1 MYFKL
6 AFKNI
11 KKSYKN
17 YVIYFLTLI
26 FGICIFYT
34 FNSIESQSVM
44 MELNEQKQSAFM
56 MAEQLIGY
64 FSVFI
69 AFVLGFLIVYANNY
83 LIKRRKKEFGI
94 YMTLGMENGSLSKMI
109 FLETLFIGA
118 ISLEIGVIL
127 GIMLSQALS
136 VLTAY
141 MFQVDLTKFQF
152 VFSPLGF
159 KRTVLCF
166 SIIYLV
172 VLIFNF
178 ISVRKIKLIDLLT
191 ASKRNEKPTIKN
203 LWVSVILFLVSV
215 GILGIAYYKVIHDGI
230 AFASFNALGLPILL
244 GCIGT
249 FIFFYSLTGFFLKVI
264 QGNKKFYL
272 IDLNMFVMKQISSKI
287 NTTFVSLS
295 FICLMLF
302 LAICTFSGGL
312 GINRAINADLKDL
325 TKFDVTFWSNSGENI
340 ETLLKEKNIDISN
353 IAKEDSNMVMYDS
366 GVKYSNFLSKEGM
379 TAMKNYFPVAN
390 DNDIL
395 VIGENGYNNT
405 LKLLGKEPVN
415 LKENK
420 YLAVGNID
428 EMKKWVNESLE
439 NGNIDQ
445 MKKLVNKSS
454 ENGNIDQMKK
464 LVNKSSENGKKIN
477 ISGKTLEPA
486 NKKYENINLY
496 NFTMKGD
503 ILIFV
508 VKDSLLEGLK
518 PVSSRF
524 NMMLKDNSNTKE
536 ELESIRDQ
544 LVESQVYSITKK
556 EIYDNAAGLGATM
569 AYLGIY
575 LGLIFIITSA
585 VVLAIQQLTE
595 STDNVERYRLLKEI
609 GVDQKMINKAI
620 FTQVGVYFMLPLSLA
635 IVHSIVGLKIS
646 STIVGVFGNASI
658 MPNIIITAIIFVII
672 YGGYFLATYLG
683 AKKNINERS

>member
-118 ISLEIGVIL
+118 ISLGIGLVL

-340 ETLLKEKNIDISN
+340 ENLLKEKNIDISN
-353 IAKEDSNMVMYDS
+353 IAKEDSNMIMYDS
-366 GVKYSNFLSKEGM
+366 KIKYSNFLSKEGM

-415 LKENK
+415 LKENQ

-428 EMKKWVNESLE
+428 EMKKWVNESL
-439 NGNIDQ
+439 
-445 MKKLVNKSS
+445 
-454 ENGNIDQMKK
+454 
-464 LVNKSSENGKKIN
+464 ENGKKIN

-536 ELESIRDQ
+536 ELEEVRDQ

>member
-118 ISLEIGVIL
+118 ISLGIGVVL
-127 GIMLSQALS
+127 GIMLSQGLS

-272 IDLNMFVMKQISSKI
+272 RDLNMFVMKQISSKI

-340 ETLLKEKNIDISN
+340 ESLLKEKNIDISN

-366 GVKYSNFLSKEGM
+366 EVKYSDFLSKEGM

-390 DNDIL
+390 DNDTL

-415 LKENK
+415 LKENQ

-439 NGNIDQ
+439 
-445 MKKLVNKSS
+445 S
-454 ENGNIDQMKK
+454 
-464 LVNKSSENGKKIN
+464 GKKIN

-503 ILIFV
+503 ILILV
-508 VKDSLLEGLK
+508 VKDFLLEGLK

-536 ELESIRDQ
+536 ELENVRDK

-658 MPNIIITAIIFVII
+658 IPNIIITAIIFVII

>member
-118 ISLEIGVIL
+118 ISLGIGVVL

-272 IDLNMFVMKQISSKI
+272 RDLNMFVMKQISSKI

-340 ETLLKEKNIDISN
+340 ESLLKEKNIDISN

-366 GVKYSNFLSKEGM
+366 GVKYSDFLSKEGM

-415 LKENK
+415 LKENQ

-439 NGNIDQ
+439 NGN
-445 MKKLVNKSS
+445 M
-454 ENGNIDQMKK
+454 DQMKK

-536 ELESIRDQ
+536 ELENVRDQ

>member
-118 ISLEIGVIL
+118 ISLGIGVIL
-127 GIMLSQALS
+127 GIILSQALS

-272 IDLNMFVMKQISSKI
+272 RDLNMFVMKQISSKI

-340 ETLLKEKNIDISN
+340 ETLLNEKNIDISN

-366 GVKYSNFLSKEGM
+366 EVKYSDFLSKEGM
-379 TAMKNYFPVAN
+379 TAMKNYFPVDN
-390 DNDIL
+390 DNDTL

-415 LKENK
+415 LKENQ

-439 NGNIDQ
+439 NG
-445 MKKLVNKSS
+445 
-454 ENGNIDQMKK
+454 
-464 LVNKSSENGKKIN
+464 KKIN
-477 ISGKTLEPA
+477 ISGKTLEPE

-536 ELESIRDQ
+536 ELGSIRDQ

-646 STIVGVFGNASI
+646 STIVGVFGNAII

>member
-56 MAEQLIGY
+56 MAEQLMGY

-118 ISLEIGVIL
+118 ISLGIGLVL

-215 GILGIAYYKVIHDGI
+215 GILGTAYYKVIHDGI

-272 IDLNMFVMKQISSKI
+272 RDLNMFVMKQISSKI

-340 ETLLKEKNIDISN
+340 ENLLKEKNIDIFN
-353 IAKEDSNMVMYDS
+353 IAKENSNMVMYDS
-366 GVKYSNFLSKEGM
+366 KIKYSNFLSKEGM
-379 TAMKNYFPVAN
+379 AAMKNYFPVAN

-395 VIGENGYNNT
+395 VIGEKGYNNT

-415 LKENK
+415 LKENQ

-439 NGNIDQ
+439 NG
-445 MKKLVNKSS
+445 
-454 ENGNIDQMKK
+454 
-464 LVNKSSENGKKIN
+464 KKIN
-477 ISGKTLEPA
+477 ISGKTLEPE

-508 VKDSLLEGLK
+508 VNDSLLEGLK

-536 ELESIRDQ
+536 ELENVRDQ

-658 MPNIIITAIIFVII
+658 MPNVIITAIIFVII

-683 AKKNINERS
+683 AKKNINERA

>member
-1 MYFKL
+1 
-6 AFKNI
+6 
-11 KKSYKN
+11 
-17 YVIYFLTLI
+17 
-26 FGICIFYT
+26 
-34 FNSIESQSVM
+34 
-44 MELNEQKQSAFM
+44 M
-56 MAEQLIGY
+56 MAEQLMGY

-118 ISLEIGVIL
+118 ISLGIGVVL

-230 AFASFNALGLPILL
+230 AVASFNVLGLPIVL
-244 GCIGT
+244 GCVGT

-272 IDLNMFVMKQISSKI
+272 RDLNMFVMKQISSKI

-340 ETLLKEKNIDISN
+340 EKLLKEKNIDISN
-353 IAKEDSNMVMYDS
+353 IAKEDSNMIMYDS
-366 GVKYSNFLSKEGM
+366 KIKYSNFLSKEGM

-415 LKENK
+415 LKENQ

-439 NGNIDQ
+439 NGNMDQ

-454 ENGNIDQMKK
+454 E
-464 LVNKSSENGKKIN
+464 EGKKIN

-536 ELESIRDQ
+536 ELENVRDQ

-595 STDNVERYRLLKEI
+595 STDNIERYRLLKEI
-609 GVDQKMINKAI
+609 GVDQNMINKAI

>member
-94 YMTLGMENGSLSKMI
+94 YMTLGMENGSLSKII

-118 ISLEIGVIL
+118 ISLGIGVVL

-203 LWVSVILFLVSV
+203 LWISVILFLVSV

-272 IDLNMFVMKQISSKI
+272 RDLNMFVMKQISSKI

-312 GINRAINADLKDL
+312 GINRAINTDLKDL

-340 ETLLKEKNIDISN
+340 EKLLKEKNIDISN

-366 GVKYSNFLSKEGM
+366 EVKYSNFLSKEGM
-379 TAMKNYFPVAN
+379 TAMKNYFPVTN

-415 LKENK
+415 LKENQ

-439 NGNIDQ
+439 NGN
-445 MKKLVNKSS
+445 M
-454 ENGNIDQMKK
+454 DQMKK

>member
-56 MAEQLIGY
+56 MAEQLMGY

-118 ISLEIGVIL
+118 ISLGIGVVL

-178 ISVRKIKLIDLLT
+178 ISVKKIKLIDLLT

-215 GILGIAYYKVIHDGI
+215 GILGTAYYKVIHDGI
-230 AFASFNALGLPILL
+230 AVASFNVLGLPIVL
-244 GCIGT
+244 GCVGT

-272 IDLNMFVMKQISSKI
+272 RDLNMFVMKQISSKI

-340 ETLLKEKNIDISN
+340 EKLLKEKNIDISN

-415 LKENK
+415 LKENQ

-428 EMKKWVNESLE
+428 EMKKWVNESL
-439 NGNIDQ
+439 
-445 MKKLVNKSS
+445 
-454 ENGNIDQMKK
+454 
-464 LVNKSSENGKKIN
+464 ENGKKIN

-536 ELESIRDQ
+536 ELEEVRDQ

-635 IVHSIVGLKIS
+635 IVHSIVGLKVS
-646 STIVGVFGNASI
+646 SFIVGVFGNASI

>member
-118 ISLEIGVIL
+118 ISLGIGLVL

-203 LWVSVILFLVSV
+203 LWVSVILFLVSL

-230 AFASFNALGLPILL
+230 AFASFNVLGLPIVL
-244 GCIGT
+244 GCVGT

-272 IDLNMFVMKQISSKI
+272 RDLNMFVMKQISSKI

-340 ETLLKEKNIDISN
+340 ENLLKEKNIDISN
-353 IAKEDSNMVMYDS
+353 IAKEDSNMIMYDS

-395 VIGENGYNNT
+395 VIGEKGYNNT

-415 LKENK
+415 LKENQ

-439 NGNIDQ
+439 NG
-445 MKKLVNKSS
+445 
-454 ENGNIDQMKK
+454 
-464 LVNKSSENGKKIN
+464 KKIN
-477 ISGKTLEPA
+477 ISGKTLETE

-536 ELESIRDQ
+536 ELENVRDQ

>member
-118 ISLEIGVIL
+118 ISLGIGVVL

-152 VFSPLGF
+152 VFSQLGF

-272 IDLNMFVMKQISSKI
+272 RDLNMFVMKQISSKI

-340 ETLLKEKNIDISN
+340 ESLLKEKNIDISN
-353 IAKEDSNMVMYDS
+353 IAEEDSNMVMYDS
-366 GVKYSNFLSKEGM
+366 KIKYSSFLSKEGM

-395 VIGENGYNNT
+395 VIGEKGYNNT

-415 LKENK
+415 LKENQ

-439 NGNIDQ
+439 NGN
-445 MKKLVNKSS
+445 M
-454 ENGNIDQMKK
+454 DQMKK

-536 ELESIRDQ
+536 ELENVRDQ

-635 IVHSIVGLKIS
+635 IVHSIVGLKLS
-646 STIVGVFGNASI
+646 SSIVGVFGNASI

>member
-56 MAEQLIGY
+56 MAEQLMGY

-118 ISLEIGVIL
+118 ISLGIGLVL

-215 GILGIAYYKVIHDGI
+215 GILGTAYYKVIHDGI

-244 GCIGT
+244 GGIGT

-272 IDLNMFVMKQISSKI
+272 RDLNMFVMKQISSKI

-340 ETLLKEKNIDISN
+340 ENLLKEKNIDISN

-366 GVKYSNFLSKEGM
+366 KIKYSNFLSKEGM

-395 VIGENGYNNT
+395 VIGEKGYNNT

-415 LKENK
+415 LKENQ

-439 NGNIDQ
+439 NG
-445 MKKLVNKSS
+445 
-454 ENGNIDQMKK
+454 
-464 LVNKSSENGKKIN
+464 KKIN
-477 ISGKTLEPA
+477 ISGKTLEPE

-536 ELESIRDQ
+536 ELESVRDQ

>member
-118 ISLEIGVIL
+118 ISLGIGVIL

-272 IDLNMFVMKQISSKI
+272 RDLNMFVMKQISSKI

-340 ETLLKEKNIDISN
+340 EKLLKEKNIDISN
-353 IAKEDSNMVMYDS
+353 IAKEDSNMIMYDS
-366 GVKYSNFLSKEGM
+366 KIKYSNFLSKEGM

-395 VIGENGYNNT
+395 VIGEKGYNNT

-415 LKENK
+415 LKENQ

-439 NGNIDQ
+439 NGNMDQ

-454 ENGNIDQMKK
+454 EN
-464 LVNKSSENGKKIN
+464 EKKIN

-536 ELESIRDQ
+536 ELGSIRDQ

>member
-118 ISLEIGVIL
+118 ISLGIGVVL

-230 AFASFNALGLPILL
+230 AFASFNVLGLPILL

-272 IDLNMFVMKQISSKI
+272 RDLNMFVMKQISSKI

-340 ETLLKEKNIDISN
+340 ENLLKEKNIDISN
-353 IAKEDSNMVMYDS
+353 IAEEDSNMIMYDS
-366 GVKYSNFLSKEGM
+366 KIKYSNFLSKEGM

-415 LKENK
+415 LKENQ

-439 NGNIDQ
+439 NGN
-445 MKKLVNKSS
+445 M
-454 ENGNIDQMKK
+454 DQMKK

-508 VKDSLLEGLK
+508 VKDSLPEGLK

-536 ELESIRDQ
+536 ELEAIRDQ

>member
-118 ISLEIGVIL
+118 ISLGIGVIL

-272 IDLNMFVMKQISSKI
+272 RDLNMFVMKQISSKI

-340 ETLLKEKNIDISN
+340 ENLLKEKNIDISN

-415 LKENK
+415 LKENQ

-439 NGNIDQ
+439 NGNMDQ

-454 ENGNIDQMKK
+454 E
-464 LVNKSSENGKKIN
+464 EGKKIN

-536 ELESIRDQ
+536 ELENVRDQ
-544 LVESQVYSITKK
+544 LVKSQVYSITKK

-646 STIVGVFGNASI
+646 STIVGVFGNTSI
-658 MPNIIITAIIFVII
+658 MPNIIITSIIFVII

-683 AKKNINERS
+683 DKKNINERS

>member
-118 ISLEIGVIL
+118 ISLGIGVVL

-272 IDLNMFVMKQISSKI
+272 RDLNMFVMKQISSKI

-340 ETLLKEKNIDISN
+340 ESLLKEKNIDISN

-366 GVKYSNFLSKEGM
+366 EVKYSDFLSKEGM

-415 LKENK
+415 LKENQ

-428 EMKKWVNESLE
+428 EMKKWVNESL
-439 NGNIDQ
+439 
-445 MKKLVNKSS
+445 
-454 ENGNIDQMKK
+454 
-464 LVNKSSENGKKIN
+464 ENGKKIN

-536 ELESIRDQ
+536 ELENARDK

-575 LGLIFIITSA
+575 LGLIFTITSA

>member
-118 ISLEIGVIL
+118 ISLGIGVIL

-230 AFASFNALGLPILL
+230 AVASFNVLGLPIVL
-244 GCIGT
+244 GCVGT

-272 IDLNMFVMKQISSKI
+272 RDLNMFVMKQISSKI

-340 ETLLKEKNIDISN
+340 EKLLKEKNIDISN

-415 LKENK
+415 LKENQ

-439 NGNIDQ
+439 
-445 MKKLVNKSS
+445 S
-454 ENGNIDQMKK
+454 
-464 LVNKSSENGKKIN
+464 GKKIN

-536 ELESIRDQ
+536 ELENVRDQ

-635 IVHSIVGLKIS
+635 IVHAIVGLKVS
-646 STIVGVFGNASI
+646 SFIVGVFGNASI

>member
-56 MAEQLIGY
+56 MAEQLMGY

-118 ISLEIGVIL
+118 ISLGIGLVL

-215 GILGIAYYKVIHDGI
+215 GILGTAYYKVIHDGI

-272 IDLNMFVMKQISSKI
+272 RDLNMFVMKQISSKI

-340 ETLLKEKNIDISN
+340 ENLLKEKNIDISN

-366 GVKYSNFLSKEGM
+366 KIKYSNFLSKEGM

-395 VIGENGYNNT
+395 VIGEKGYNNT

-415 LKENK
+415 LKENQ

-439 NGNIDQ
+439 NG
-445 MKKLVNKSS
+445 
-454 ENGNIDQMKK
+454 
-464 LVNKSSENGKKIN
+464 KKIN
-477 ISGKTLEPA
+477 ISGKTLEPE

-536 ELESIRDQ
+536 ELENVRDQ

-658 MPNIIITAIIFVII
+658 MPNVIITAIIFVII

-683 AKKNINERS
+683 AKKNINERA

>member
-118 ISLEIGVIL
+118 ISLGIGVIL
-127 GIMLSQALS
+127 GIILSQALS

-272 IDLNMFVMKQISSKI
+272 RDLNMFVMKQISSKI

-340 ETLLKEKNIDISN
+340 ESLLKEKNIDISN

-366 GVKYSNFLSKEGM
+366 EVKYSDFLSKEGM
-379 TAMKNYFPVAN
+379 TAMKNYFPVDN
-390 DNDIL
+390 DNDTL

-415 LKENK
+415 LKENQ

-439 NGNIDQ
+439 
-445 MKKLVNKSS
+445 S
-454 ENGNIDQMKK
+454 
-464 LVNKSSENGKKIN
+464 GKKIN

-503 ILIFV
+503 ILILV
-508 VKDSLLEGLK
+508 VKDFLLEGLK

-536 ELESIRDQ
+536 ELENVRDK

-658 MPNIIITAIIFVII
+658 IPNIIITAIIFVII

>member
-118 ISLEIGVIL
+118 ISLGIGVVL

-272 IDLNMFVMKQISSKI
+272 RDLNMFVMKQISSKI

-340 ETLLKEKNIDISN
+340 ENLLKEKNIDISN

-405 LKLLGKEPVN
+405 LKLLGKESVN
-415 LKENK
+415 LKENQ

-428 EMKKWVNESLE
+428 EMKKWVNESL
-439 NGNIDQ
+439 
-445 MKKLVNKSS
+445 

-508 VKDSLLEGLK
+508 VNDSLLEGLK

-683 AKKNINERS
+683 AKKNINERA

>member
-17 YVIYFLTLI
+17 YIIYFLTLI

-118 ISLEIGVIL
+118 ISLGIGVIL
-127 GIMLSQALS
+127 GIILSQALS

-272 IDLNMFVMKQISSKI
+272 RDLNMFVMKQISSKI

-340 ETLLKEKNIDISN
+340 EKLLKEKNIDISN

-366 GVKYSNFLSKEGM
+366 GVKYSNFLSKEGI

-415 LKENK
+415 LKENQ

-439 NGNIDQ
+439 NGNMDQ

-454 ENGNIDQMKK
+454 E
-464 LVNKSSENGKKIN
+464 EGKKIN
-477 ISGKTLEPA
+477 ISGKNLEPA

>member
-94 YMTLGMENGSLSKMI
+94 YMTLGMENGSLSKII

-118 ISLEIGVIL
+118 ISLGIGVVL

-203 LWVSVILFLVSV
+203 LWISVILFLVSV

-272 IDLNMFVMKQISSKI
+272 RDLNMFVMKQISSKI

-340 ETLLKEKNIDISN
+340 EKLLKEKNIDISN
-353 IAKEDSNMVMYDS
+353 IAKEDSNMIMYGS

-395 VIGENGYNNT
+395 VIGEKGYNNT

-415 LKENK
+415 LKENQ

-439 NGNIDQ
+439 NGN
-445 MKKLVNKSS
+445 M
-454 ENGNIDQMKK
+454 DQMKK

-683 AKKNINERS
+683 AKKNINEKS

>member
-118 ISLEIGVIL
+118 ISLGIGVVL

-203 LWVSVILFLVSV
+203 LWISVILFLVSV

-272 IDLNMFVMKQISSKI
+272 RDLNMFVMKQVSSKI

-340 ETLLKEKNIDISN
+340 EKLLKEKNIDISN

-395 VIGENGYNNT
+395 VIGEKGYNNT

-415 LKENK
+415 LKENQ

-439 NGNIDQ
+439 NGN
-445 MKKLVNKSS
+445 M
-454 ENGNIDQMKK
+454 DQMKK

>member
-118 ISLEIGVIL
+118 ISLGIGVVL

-272 IDLNMFVMKQISSKI
+272 RDLNMFVMKQISSKI

-340 ETLLKEKNIDISN
+340 ENLLKEKNIDISN

-415 LKENK
+415 LKENQ

-439 NGNIDQ
+439 
-445 MKKLVNKSS
+445 S
-454 ENGNIDQMKK
+454 
-464 LVNKSSENGKKIN
+464 GKKIN
-477 ISGKTLEPA
+477 ISGKTLEST

-508 VKDSLLEGLK
+508 VKDFLLEGLK

-536 ELESIRDQ
+536 ELENVRDQ

>member
-56 MAEQLIGY
+56 MAEQLMGY

-118 ISLEIGVIL
+118 ISLGIGLVL

-215 GILGIAYYKVIHDGI
+215 GILGTAYYKVIHDGI

-244 GCIGT
+244 GGIGT

-272 IDLNMFVMKQISSKI
+272 RDLNMFVMKQISSKI

-340 ETLLKEKNIDISN
+340 ENLLKEKNIDISN

-366 GVKYSNFLSKEGM
+366 KIKYSNFLSKEGM

-395 VIGENGYNNT
+395 VIGEKGYNNT

-415 LKENK
+415 LKENQ

-428 EMKKWVNESLE
+428 EMKKWVNESL
-439 NGNIDQ
+439 
-445 MKKLVNKSS
+445 
-454 ENGNIDQMKK
+454 
-464 LVNKSSENGKKIN
+464 ENGKKIN

-536 ELESIRDQ
+536 ELESVRDQ

>member
-56 MAEQLIGY
+56 MAEQLMGY

-118 ISLEIGVIL
+118 ISLGIGLVL

-203 LWVSVILFLVSV
+203 LWVSVILFLVSL
-215 GILGIAYYKVIHDGI
+215 GILGTAYYKVIHDGI

-272 IDLNMFVMKQISSKI
+272 RDLNMFVMKQISSKI

-340 ETLLKEKNIDISN
+340 ENLLKEKNIDISN

-366 GVKYSNFLSKEGM
+366 KIKYSNLLSKEGM

-395 VIGENGYNNT
+395 VIGEKGYNNT

-415 LKENK
+415 LNENQ

-428 EMKKWVNESLE
+428 EMKKWVNESL
-439 NGNIDQ
+439 
-445 MKKLVNKSS
+445 
-454 ENGNIDQMKK
+454 
-464 LVNKSSENGKKIN
+464 ENGKKIN

-536 ELESIRDQ
+536 ELESVRDQ

-658 MPNIIITAIIFVII
+658 MPNVIITAIIFVII

-683 AKKNINERS
+683 AKKNINERA

>member
-118 ISLEIGVIL
+118 ISLGIGVVL

-272 IDLNMFVMKQISSKI
+272 RDLNMFVMKQISSKI

-340 ETLLKEKNIDISN
+340 ENLLKEKNIDISN

-366 GVKYSNFLSKEGM
+366 KIKYSNFLSKEGM

-415 LKENK
+415 LKENQ

-439 NGNIDQ
+439 NGN
-445 MKKLVNKSS
+445 M
-454 ENGNIDQMKK
+454 DQMKK

-536 ELESIRDQ
+536 ELEAIRDQ

>member
-1 MYFKL
+1 M
-6 AFKNI
+6 
-11 KKSYKN
+11 
-17 YVIYFLTLI
+17 I

-118 ISLEIGVIL
+118 ISLGIGLVL

-272 IDLNMFVMKQISSKI
+272 RDLNMFVMKQISSKI

-340 ETLLKEKNIDISN
+340 EKLLKEKNIDISN

-366 GVKYSNFLSKEGM
+366 GVKYSKFLSKEGM

-405 LKLLGKEPVN
+405 LKLLGKESVN
-415 LKENK
+415 LKENQ

-439 NGNIDQ
+439 NGNMDQ

-454 ENGNIDQMKK
+454 EN
-464 LVNKSSENGKKIN
+464 EKKIN

-508 VKDSLLEGLK
+508 IKDSLLEGLK

>member
-118 ISLEIGVIL
+118 ISLGIGVIL
-127 GIMLSQALS
+127 GIILSQALS

-272 IDLNMFVMKQISSKI
+272 RDLNMFVMKQISSKI

-366 GVKYSNFLSKEGM
+366 EVKYSDFLSKEGM

-390 DNDIL
+390 DNDTL

-415 LKENK
+415 LKENQ

-439 NGNIDQ
+439 
-445 MKKLVNKSS
+445 S
-454 ENGNIDQMKK
+454 
-464 LVNKSSENGKKIN
+464 GKKIN
-477 ISGKTLEPA
+477 ISGKTLEST

-536 ELESIRDQ
+536 ELENVRDQ

>member
-118 ISLEIGVIL
+118 ISLGIGVVL

-215 GILGIAYYKVIHDGI
+215 GILGTAYYKVIHDGI

-272 IDLNMFVMKQISSKI
+272 RDLNMFVMKQISSKI

-340 ETLLKEKNIDISN
+340 ENLLKEKNIDISN

-366 GVKYSNFLSKEGM
+366 KIKYSSFLSKEGM

-415 LKENK
+415 LKENQ

-428 EMKKWVNESLE
+428 EMKKWVNESL
-439 NGNIDQ
+439 
-445 MKKLVNKSS
+445 
-454 ENGNIDQMKK
+454 
-464 LVNKSSENGKKIN
+464 ENGKKIN

-536 ELESIRDQ
+536 ELEAIRDQ

>member
-118 ISLEIGVIL
+118 ISLGIGVVL

-141 MFQVDLTKFQF
+141 MFQVDLTEFQF

-178 ISVRKIKLIDLLT
+178 ISARKIKLIDLLT

-215 GILGIAYYKVIHDGI
+215 GILGTAYYKVIHDGI

-272 IDLNMFVMKQISSKI
+272 RDLNMFVMKQISSKI

-340 ETLLKEKNIDISN
+340 ENLLKEKNIDISN

-366 GVKYSNFLSKEGM
+366 EVKYSSFLSKEGM

-454 ENGNIDQMKK
+454 ENG
-464 LVNKSSENGKKIN
+464 KKIN

-503 ILIFV
+503 ILILV

-556 EIYDNAAGLGATM
+556 EIYDNVAGLGATM

>member
-56 MAEQLIGY
+56 MAEQLMGY

-118 ISLEIGVIL
+118 ISLGIGVVL

-215 GILGIAYYKVIHDGI
+215 GILGTAYYKVIHDGI
-230 AFASFNALGLPILL
+230 AVASFNVLGLPIIL
-244 GCIGT
+244 GCVGT

-272 IDLNMFVMKQISSKI
+272 RDLNMFVMKQISSKI

-340 ETLLKEKNIDISN
+340 ENLLKEKNIDISN

-366 GVKYSNFLSKEGM
+366 GVKYSNFLSKDGM

-415 LKENK
+415 LKENQ

-439 NGNIDQ
+439 
-445 MKKLVNKSS
+445 S
-454 ENGNIDQMKK
+454 GNIDQMKK

-524 NMMLKDNSNTKE
+524 NMMLKDNSNKKE
-536 ELESIRDQ
+536 ELENVRDQ

>member
-118 ISLEIGVIL
+118 ISLGIGVVL

-272 IDLNMFVMKQISSKI
+272 RDLNMFVMKQISSKI

-340 ETLLKEKNIDISN
+340 ETLLNEKNIDISN

-366 GVKYSNFLSKEGM
+366 EVKYSDFLSKEGM
-379 TAMKNYFPVAN
+379 TAMKNYFPVDN
-390 DNDIL
+390 DNDTL

-415 LKENK
+415 LKENQ

-439 NGNIDQ
+439 NG
-445 MKKLVNKSS
+445 
-454 ENGNIDQMKK
+454 
-464 LVNKSSENGKKIN
+464 KKIN
-477 ISGKTLEPA
+477 ISGKTLEPE

-536 ELESIRDQ
+536 ELGSIRDQ

>member
-118 ISLEIGVIL
+118 ISLGIGVVL

-272 IDLNMFVMKQISSKI
+272 RDLNMFVMKQISSKI

-340 ETLLKEKNIDISN
+340 EKLLKEKNIDISN
-353 IAKEDSNMVMYDS
+353 IAKEDSNMIMYDS
-366 GVKYSNFLSKEGM
+366 KIKYSNFLSKEGM

-395 VIGENGYNNT
+395 VIGEKGYNNT

-415 LKENK
+415 LKENQ

-439 NGNIDQ
+439 NGN
-445 MKKLVNKSS
+445 M
-454 ENGNIDQMKK
+454 DQMKK

-503 ILIFV
+503 ILILV

-646 STIVGVFGNASI
+646 SSIVGVFGNASI

>member
-118 ISLEIGVIL
+118 ISLGIGVVL

-272 IDLNMFVMKQISSKI
+272 RDLNMFVMKQISSKI

-340 ETLLKEKNIDISN
+340 ENLLKEKNIDISN

-415 LKENK
+415 LKENQ

-439 NGNIDQ
+439 NGN
-445 MKKLVNKSS
+445 M
-454 ENGNIDQMKK
+454 DQMKK

-536 ELESIRDQ
+536 ELEAIRDQ

>member
-118 ISLEIGVIL
+118 ISLGIGVVL

-159 KRTVLCF
+159 KRTVL

-415 LKENK
+415 LKKNQ

-428 EMKKWVNESLE
+428 EMKKWVNESL
-439 NGNIDQ
+439 
-445 MKKLVNKSS
+445 
-454 ENGNIDQMKK
+454 
-464 LVNKSSENGKKIN
+464 ENGKKIN

-524 NMMLKDNSNTKE
+524 NMMLKDNYNTKE

-646 STIVGVFGNASI
+646 SSIVGVFGNASI

>member
-94 YMTLGMENGSLSKMI
+94 YMTLGMENRSLSKMI

-118 ISLEIGVIL
+118 ISLGIGVVL

-272 IDLNMFVMKQISSKI
+272 RDLNMFVMKQISSKI

-340 ETLLKEKNIDISN
+340 ENLLKEKNIDISN

-366 GVKYSNFLSKEGM
+366 GVKYSSFLSKEGM

-415 LKENK
+415 LKENQ

-445 MKKLVNKSS
+445 MKKLVN
-454 ENGNIDQMKK
+454 N
-464 LVNKSSENGKKIN
+464 SSENGKKIN

-536 ELESIRDQ
+536 ELENVRDQ

>member
-56 MAEQLIGY
+56 MAEQLMGY

-118 ISLEIGVIL
+118 ISLCIGVVL

-203 LWVSVILFLVSV
+203 LWISVILFLVSV
-215 GILGIAYYKVIHDGI
+215 GILVIAYYKVIHDGI

-272 IDLNMFVMKQISSKI
+272 RDLNMFVMKQISSKI

-340 ETLLKEKNIDISN
+340 EKLLKEKNIDISN
-353 IAKEDSNMVMYDS
+353 IAKEDSNMIMYGS
-366 GVKYSNFLSKEGM
+366 GVKYSNFLSKEGI

-395 VIGENGYNNT
+395 VIGENGYNDT

-415 LKENK
+415 LKENQ

-439 NGNIDQ
+439 NGNID
-445 MKKLVNKSS
+445 
-454 ENGNIDQMKK
+454 EMKK
-464 LVNKSSENGKKIN
+464 LVNKSSENGKNIN

-536 ELESIRDQ
+536 ELENVRDQ

>member
-44 MELNEQKQSAFM
+44 MELNERKQSAFM

-118 ISLEIGVIL
+118 ISLGIGVVL

-272 IDLNMFVMKQISSKI
+272 RDLNMFVMKQISSKI

-340 ETLLKEKNIDISN
+340 EKLLKEKNIDISN

-415 LKENK
+415 LKENQ

-439 NGNIDQ
+439 
-445 MKKLVNKSS
+445 S
-454 ENGNIDQMKK
+454 GNIDQMKK

-536 ELESIRDQ
+536 ELESIREQ

>member
-56 MAEQLIGY
+56 MAEQLMGY

-118 ISLEIGVIL
+118 ISLGIGVVL

-215 GILGIAYYKVIHDGI
+215 GILGTAYYKVIHDGI
-230 AFASFNALGLPILL
+230 AVASFNVLGLPIVL
-244 GCIGT
+244 GCVGT

-272 IDLNMFVMKQISSKI
+272 RDLNMFVMKQISSKI

-340 ETLLKEKNIDISN
+340 EKLLKEKNIDISN

-405 LKLLGKEPVN
+405 LKLLGKDPVN
-415 LKENK
+415 LKENQ

-439 NGNIDQ
+439 NGNMDQ
-445 MKKLVNKSS
+445 MKEWAN
-454 ENGNIDQMKK
+454 N
-464 LVNKSSENGKKIN
+464 SSENGKKIN

-524 NMMLKDNSNTKE
+524 NMMLKDNSNKKE
-536 ELESIRDQ
+536 ELENVRDQ

-635 IVHSIVGLKIS
+635 IVHSIVGLKVS
-646 STIVGVFGNASI
+646 SFIVGVFGSASI

>member
-56 MAEQLIGY
+56 MAEQLMGY

-118 ISLEIGVIL
+118 ISLGIGLVL

-203 LWVSVILFLVSV
+203 LWVSVILFLVSL
-215 GILGIAYYKVIHDGI
+215 GILGTAYYKVIHDGI

-272 IDLNMFVMKQISSKI
+272 RDLNMFVMKQISSKI

-340 ETLLKEKNIDISN
+340 EKLLKEKNIDISN
-353 IAKEDSNMVMYDS
+353 IAKEESNMVMYDS
-366 GVKYSNFLSKEGM
+366 KIKYSNFLSKEGM

-395 VIGENGYNNT
+395 VIDEKGYNNT

-415 LKENK
+415 LKENQ

-428 EMKKWVNESLE
+428 EMKKWVNKSL
-439 NGNIDQ
+439 
-445 MKKLVNKSS
+445 
-454 ENGNIDQMKK
+454 
-464 LVNKSSENGKKIN
+464 ENGKKIN
-477 ISGKTLEPA
+477 ISGKTLEPE

-508 VKDSLLEGLK
+508 VKDSLIEGLK

-536 ELESIRDQ
+536 ELEEVRDQ

-658 MPNIIITAIIFVII
+658 MPNVIITAIIFVII

-683 AKKNINERS
+683 AKKNINERA